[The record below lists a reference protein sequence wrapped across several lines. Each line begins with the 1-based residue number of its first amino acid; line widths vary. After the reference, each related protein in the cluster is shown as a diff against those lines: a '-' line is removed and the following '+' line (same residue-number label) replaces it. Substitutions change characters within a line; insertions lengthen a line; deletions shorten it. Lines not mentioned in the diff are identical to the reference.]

1 MDPSGRGGATD
12 DDPMRL
18 YQVFQNSFNKIA
30 SKQPDVPGGFVS
42 GADGSLDPSGGGGAG
57 GGNFGNFASNN
68 PAHGAPQ
75 PTDTYNPESP
85 FFPFGNNPRGG
96 AIGGSIRPTG
106 KVEKDDMSQQQQ
118 WYGDEFVQN
127 RFGSPKGEGPTSMPY
142 QDSGGGGGGVPYFLP
157 EHNQQ
162 GSTGDWQNYAVGA
175 PYGTAGVV
183 QAGQNF
189 SSNPTSGSSHLDAM
203 LYAGGQDA
211 GSYPASAAGTPP
223 VVTSPASFDG
233 RSGANGP
240 PNLGIACLYDDLLS
254 FINIFISII
263 FSINDFI
270 FQISSKSRRRLE
282 LE

>member
-30 SKQPDVPGGFVS
+30 SKQPDVTGGFVS
-42 GADGSLDPSGGGGAG
+42 GGDGVLDPTGGAT
-57 GGNFGNFASNN
+57 GGNFGNFSGGN
-68 PAHGAPQ
+68 PNHGAPQ

-96 AIGGSIRPTG
+96 AIGSNIRPAGG
-106 KVEKDDMSQQQQ
+106 KLEKDDMAQQQQQ
-118 WYGDEFVQN
+118 WYSDEFVQN
-127 RFGSPKGEGPTSMPY
+127 RFGSPKGEGSGPSSMPY
-142 QDSGGGGGGVPYFLP
+142 QDSGGGGGVPYFLP

-162 GSTGDWQNYAVGA
+162 GSAGDWQNYAVGA
-175 PYGTAGVV
+175 PYGAASGVPGV
-183 QAGQNF
+183 GSQNF
-189 SSNPTSGSSHLDAM
+189 ASNAASGGSHLDAM
-203 LYAGGQDA
+203 LYGGQET

-240 PNLGIACLYDDLLS
+240 PNLGIFLASLYNHL
-254 FINIFISII
+254 
-263 FSINDFI
+263 
-270 FQISSKSRRRLE
+270 
-282 LE
+282 